1 MYCLH
6 RDAKI
11 SLQPRFDPTPEPGN
25 SKGLDMVFD
34 AHTDQVTSSVTKP
47 FQVNRK
53 CVAYSYSAL
62 FCPSLQ
68 KNLLQGFEAL
78 IDSRMEYPLMS
89 RDKILIYPG
98 RVVS

>member
-1 MYCLH
+1 MP
-6 RDAKI
+6 KI

-25 SKGLDMVFD
+25 SKGLDLVLD

-47 FQVNRK
+47 FQVGNVLLILTVHYFVHPCK
-53 CVAYSYSAL
+53 
-62 FCPSLQ
+62 
-68 KNLLQGFEAL
+68 KILLQGFEAL

>member
-1 MYCLH
+1 MP
-6 RDAKI
+6 KI

-25 SKGLDMVFD
+25 SKGLDLVLD

-53 CVAYSYSAL
+53 CIDYSFSAL
-62 FCPSLQ
+62 FCSS
-68 KNLLQGFEAL
+68 LQGFEAL